1 MAERNP
7 GGGFRSS
14 RTTPFFRV
22 FNFEL
27 FVKPVSNYYYII
39 QCILLKLTTSHCSTP
54 YNKSSSK
61 LGLKLCS
68 SIHD

>member
-27 FVKPVSNYYYII
+27 FVKPVSNYHYII
-39 QCILLKLTTSHCSTP
+39 QCKLLVTASQ
-54 YNKSSSK
+54 
-61 LGLKLCS
+61 
-68 SIHD
+68 II